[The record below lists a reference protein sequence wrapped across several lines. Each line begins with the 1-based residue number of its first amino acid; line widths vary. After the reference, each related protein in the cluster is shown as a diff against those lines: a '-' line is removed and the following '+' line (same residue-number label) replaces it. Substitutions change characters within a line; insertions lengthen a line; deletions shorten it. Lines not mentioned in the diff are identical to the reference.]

1 MTLEIVQLLQNQTC
15 APETLSESGRKALVS
30 FWELIDFRKWLAA
43 LSLRSIAGFMD
54 HQITYIEQQDEEE
67 GGTNT
72 DFYGGISR
80 AGKRKRV

>member
-1 MTLEIVQLLQNQTC
+1 MCYKMKVVCRRLIAGLKEGACFIL
-15 APETLSESGRKALVS
+15 G
-30 FWELIDFRKWLAA
+30 LIDLRKWLPAI
-43 LSLRSIAGFMD
+43 SLGSIAGFMD
-54 HQITYIEQQDEEE
+54 HQITYIEQDEEEGEE